1 MANKENNR
9 VAQAAVNVEKA
20 VSVGVGVL
28 GIIAESAPVVVLGF
42 VGFLT
47 GRWIGNKIQP
57 AKE

>member
-9 VAQAAVNVEKA
+9 VVQAAVNVEKA

-28 GIIAESAPVVVLGF
+28 GLIAESAPVVVLGF
-42 VGFLT
+42 MGFLT
-47 GRWIGNKIQP
+47 GSWIGNKLQP